1 MLVVIFTTKIQQNSP
16 FHNTNNSNLSK
27 CNMYRRICD
36 VYALIFSP
44 IFVTYSLFSVH
55 VFYKFAQNCNM
66 IWKSHSLMYIGGEYQ
81 K

>member
-1 MLVVIFTTKIQQNSP
+1 
-16 FHNTNNSNLSK
+16 
-27 CNMYRRICD
+27 MYRRICD